1 MRICIFSAPAPSA
14 VILRCG
20 SRSPGMM
27 SCVMRGPHLDAVK
40 TRGLTLRVGSAEFSA
55 RVKASDDLAALGPL
69 DFVVSTLKANG

>member
-1 MRICIFSAPAPSA
+1 
-14 VILRCG
+14 
-20 SRSPGMM
+20 MM